1 MFKFKKLPKF
11 KFKLK
16 LLNAYAV
23 STLSI
28 IFVLLLTGMIFLLVF
43 NGKKIV
49 KNARESIQL
58 IVIIK
63 PNVKSTDILLFQ
75 KELERKPFV
84 KSTDYISKQE
94 GLEEMKEYL
103 GSDIVD
109 ILDFN
114 PLPPILKVNLKS
126 NYTKY
131 NKLQQV
137 IQWLST
143 QPEVDDVFFN
153 KSLVYQLNKNI
164 RFIST
169 VLSVVAILLTIIAL
183 NLINN
188 TIRLTIHSKR
198 QEIKT
203 MQLVG
208 ASDWFILKPFLLNSA
223 LQGLFAGLV
232 ADAVIVLSLVFI
244 QYSTKIQFQIYGL
257 DLTLISVILTGIL
270 ITGLATYFAVKNF
283 LWAEDKDIFV

>member
-1 MFKFKKLPKF
+1 MLKLKNLPKL

-16 LLNAYAV
+16 LVNAYVV

-43 NGKKIV
+43 NGRKIV

-63 PNVKSTDILLFQ
+63 PNVKQTDILLFQ

-84 KSTDYISKQE
+84 KNTDYISKQE
-94 GLEEMKEYL
+94 GLEEMKAYL

-109 ILDFN
+109 VLDFN
-114 PLPPILKVNLKS
+114 PLPPIIKVNLKS

-131 NKLQQV
+131 NKLQQI

-143 QPEVDDVFFN
+143 QPVVDDVFFN

-208 ASDWFILKPFLLNSA
+208 ASDWFILKPFLLNSV

-232 ADAVIVLSLVFI
+232 ADAVIILSLIFV
-244 QYSTKIQFQIYGL
+244 QYSTKIQFEIYGL
-257 DLTLISVILTGIL
+257 DLTLIFVILTGVL

>member
-114 PLPPILKVNLKS
+114 PLPPILKVNIKS

>member
-1 MFKFKKLPKF
+1 MLNFKNLPKLR
-11 KFKLK
+11 FKLK
-16 LLNAYAV
+16 LVNAYVV

-43 NGKKIV
+43 NGRQIV
-49 KNARESIQL
+49 KNARESLQL

-63 PNVKSTDILLFQ
+63 PNVKQTDILLFQ

-94 GLEEMKEYL
+94 GLEEMKAYL

-109 ILDFN
+109 VLDFN
-114 PLPPILKVNLKS
+114 PLPPILKVNIKS
-126 NYTKY
+126 NYTRY
-131 NKLQQV
+131 DKLQQV

-143 QPEVDDVFFN
+143 QPVVDDVFFN

-169 VLSVVAILLTIIAL
+169 VLSVIAILLTIIAL

-208 ASDWFILKPFLLNSA
+208 ASDWFILKPFLLNSV

-232 ADAVIVLSLVFI
+232 ADAVIILSLIFI

-257 DLTLISVILTGIL
+257 DLTLISVILTGVL

>member
-1 MFKFKKLPKF
+1 MLNFKNLPKLR
-11 KFKLK
+11 FKLK
-16 LLNAYAV
+16 LVNAYVV

-43 NGKKIV
+43 NGRQIV
-49 KNARESIQL
+49 KNARESLQL

-63 PNVKSTDILLFQ
+63 PNVKQTDILLFQ

-94 GLEEMKEYL
+94 GLEEMKAYL

-109 ILDFN
+109 VLDFN
-114 PLPPILKVNLKS
+114 PLPPILKVNIKS
-126 NYTKY
+126 NYTRY
-131 NKLQQV
+131 DKLQQV

-143 QPEVDDVFFN
+143 QPVVDDVFFN

-169 VLSVVAILLTIIAL
+169 VLSVIAILLTIIAL

-208 ASDWFILKPFLLNSA
+208 ASDWFILKPFLLNTV

-232 ADAVIVLSLVFI
+232 ADAVIILSLIFI

-257 DLTLISVILTGIL
+257 DLTLISVILTGVL